1 MRNLAWSSGE
11 APGHQAALDIYK
23 GAWTTAM
30 PPGSGLRAGDNDLF
44 SDVRVAWAAARLG
57 GLADKS
63 ILELA
68 SKAS

>member
-1 MRNLAWSSGE
+1 
-11 APGHQAALDIYK
+11 
-23 GAWTTAM
+23 M